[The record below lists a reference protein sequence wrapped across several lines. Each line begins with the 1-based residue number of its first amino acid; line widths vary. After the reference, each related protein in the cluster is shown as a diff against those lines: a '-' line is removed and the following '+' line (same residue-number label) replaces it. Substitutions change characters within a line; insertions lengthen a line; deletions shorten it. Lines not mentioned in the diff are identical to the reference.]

1 MSDNTQEPKLPEGER
16 SEPVEKFQM
25 VNKTIGSHNSITL
38 QDAID
43 QGIVVPLPKS
53 HSPIIEEPAKLPAH
67 RLVFASDSRYS
78 RPMQNSSDATL
89 ADAHLHRSVFANSIY
104 IKKKN
109 CIDRACYTFCLNY
122 GQGCLI
128 FISVVTCPVWCPITA
143 VCDCLG
149 CC

>member
-1 MSDNTQEPKLPEGER
+1 MSDNTQEPKPPEGER

-67 RLVFASDSRYS
+67 RLVFASDSRYA
-78 RPMQNSSDATL
+78 RPMQ
-89 ADAHLHRSVFANSIY
+89 
-104 IKKKN
+104 KKKD
-109 CIDRACYTFCLNY
+109 CIDRACDTFFDKYAQNC
-122 GQGCLI
+122 CI
-128 FISVVTCPVWCPITA
+128 FVSVVTCPVWCPICV

-149 CC
+149 CDCI